1 MAANAS
7 IVSFLAADD
16 ATVDAMMDR
25 AMPPDNG
32 TASSR
37 QRESNYLLYIGVTV
51 TNFPENQ
58 LTTTGYNIT
67 ITRYTD
73 PRTHSLN
80 TETRGKV

>member
-58 LTTTGYNIT
+58 LTTVYASF
-67 ITRYTD
+67 YLCFCSFQV
-73 PRTHSLN
+73 HES
-80 TETRGKV
+80 